1 MIFISG
7 VISIVI
13 QKNTFCINENQVIY
27 FCPNCV
33 NFLSEKDHF
42 FLFLFFFDC
51 PPATPSSCAHDYTM
65 ENLVSIKEN
74 LLCNILNTWEIMW
87 INIAGQI
94 ARPHY
99 WKKISLGAE
108 TEVFFILVV
117 VKIMQNEISKFSGHF
132 KFALIS
138 WHCFINFIGDCRLKK
153 ITGFIKKC
161 PTSCLSK
168 SITAELLL
176 YLY

>member
-1 MIFISG
+1 MKIVWFRWFIFARISF
-7 VISIVI
+7 S
-13 QKNTFCINENQVIY
+13 FS
-27 FCPNCV
+27 F
-33 NFLSEKDHF
+33 FF
-42 FLFLFFFDC
+42 FLGGRGGGDV
-51 PPATPSSCAHDYTM
+51 PSATPSWCAHDYTM
-65 ENLVSIKEN
+65 ENRVSIKEN
-74 LLCNILNTWEIMW
+74 LLCNILDTWEIMW

-117 VKIMQNEISKFSGHF
+117 VKITQNEISKSSGHF

-138 WHCFINFIGDCRLKK
+138 WHYFINFIGDCRLKK

-161 PTSCLSK
+161 PTSSHFLKRHFLK
-168 SITAELLL
+168 SI
-176 YLY
+176 

>member
-1 MIFISG
+1 MKIRWFIFALIA
-7 VISIVI
+7 SI
-13 QKNTFCINENQVIY
+13 
-27 FCPNCV
+27 FCPKK
-33 NFLSEKDHF
+33 FIF
-42 FLFLFFFDC
+42 FFFFFFFDC
-51 PPATPSSCAHDYTM
+51 PPATPSSCAHDCTM

-99 WKKISLGAE
+99 WKEISLGAE

>member
-1 MIFISG
+1 MKIRWFIFALIAS
-7 VISIVI
+7 
-13 QKNTFCINENQVIY
+13 N
-27 FCPNCV
+27 FCPKK
-33 NFLSEKDHF
+33 FIF
-42 FLFLFFFDC
+42 FFFFFFFDC

-117 VKIMQNEISKFSGHF
+117 VKITQNEISKSSYHF

-138 WHCFINFIGDCRLKK
+138 WHYFINFIGDCRLKK